1 MVETVQNMMVI
12 VGGLVLVVILSWILV
27 LVHRQTKR
35 MKELEFK
42 LRVTDKSQE
51 VEEKE
56 NG

>member
-42 LRVTDKSQE
+42 LRATDKSQE
-51 VEEKE
+51 VKEEE